1 MGASKSLYSNGV
13 GASHACH
20 LRQLPYFHRLMTHDR
35 RDALSFAHR
44 LAGACADALRTGAS
58 STPLVAAF
66 VHGSLTTDDF
76 VAGRSDIDLLVIVD
90 RELVDW
96 QLDRLREVST
106 AVMSEQSS
114 RVDLRVVTQE
124 TATAPTR
131 MPMIEL
137 YVGYRPEAAPEVMT
151 RAAEP
156 DLLVEFSVVRQSG
169 MALIGPEPQSV
180 IAEPRAEWI
189 FEHSDRV
196 LAEWEQLTDDAR
208 HAELMV
214 LTTCRI
220 WRFAIE
226 RRHCSKREAG
236 RWALARGPSLAA
248 IGQALAQRHSGDT
261 SVIDP
266 HEIAR
271 LLAVVRADIRDR

>member
-1 MGASKSLYSNGV
+1 MGASKSLDSNGV

-76 VAGRSDIDLLVIVD
+76 VAGRSDIDLLLIVD
-90 RELVDW
+90 RELADY
-96 QLDRLREVST
+96 QLDRLRDVST
-106 AVMSEQSS
+106 TVMSEQSS
-114 RVDLRVVTQE
+114 RVDLRVVTQA

-131 MPMIEL
+131 MPLIEL
-137 YVGYRPEAAPEVMT
+137 YVGYRPGAAPEVIT

-156 DLLVEFSVVRQSG
+156 DLVVEFSVVRQSG
-169 MALIGPEPQSV
+169 MALVGPEPQSV
-180 IAEPRAEWI
+180 ITEPGADWI
-189 FEHSDRV
+189 LEHSDGV
-196 LAEWEQLTDDAR
+196 LAAWEQLTDDAS

-214 LTTCRI
+214 LTACRI

-226 RRHCSKREAG
+226 RQHCSKTEAG
-236 RWALARGPSLAA
+236 RWALARDPSLKAVS
-248 IGQALAQRHSGDT
+248 QALAQRFSNDT
-261 SVIDP
+261 RMVEP

-271 LLAVVRADIRDR
+271 LLAVVRSDIPIR